1 MKNVVIVCIQG
12 VTSSVMAK
20 RLNTLA
26 EQKNENYVFKAV
38 SVSDI
43 KDYLEDS
50 DYILLT
56 PQIKNKFNEIDRM
69 SKDYHCEIGILE
81 ELSV

>member
-56 PQIKNKFNEIDRM
+56 PQIKNKFN
-69 SKDYHCEIGILE
+69 G
-81 ELSV
+81 